1 MEVAKKFVL
10 AAAMEA
16 GADLDEA
23 AETELVGRDAVPVAR
38 EAESPAAEVQA
49 GDEI

>member
-10 AAAMEA
+10 AAATEA
-16 GADLDEA
+16 GADLVVVTEN
-23 AETELVGRDAVPVAR
+23 ELVGRDAEPVAR
-38 EAESPAAEVQA
+38 EAGVQA